1 MGRMEGV
8 WEGGQAGRGMEG
20 VVGGMGVTEAQRG
33 VWFG

>member
-1 MGRMEGV
+1 MGTMEEV

-20 VVGGMGVTEAQRG
+20 VVGGIGVTEAQRV